1 MLCSHKPI
9 IPDLWFVWISFHRVA
24 PCITCDY
31 DDDEL
36 VTLRDC
42 QEKES
47 DQLQEQHSLLEQE
60 AASSRDRDDELT
72 AKNRKLHKKIDNYKR
87 ELKQAKDDVS
97 TLKSQLQQT
106 RQDEVVIHRTAVYF
120 CRCQHVNCIP
130 TGHSR
135 STWMEYRHC
144 HKMMA
149 HNGTFLY
156 GTDNG
161 RGMLSTRCD
170 GRILLITR
178 DGRRTTSVIN
188 KLRLSHSAHNMG
200 RTTDDEC
207 YSTGYDGRTLLIT
220 RDGQPTDGRRQ
231 SMHIWLLRRVNSKL
245 KDSCGERYN
254 VWVWLAKELLVPM
267 VNPAIT
273 VTV

>member
-1 MLCSHKPI
+1 MSCLERI
-9 IPDLWFVWISFHRVA
+9 ARAVG
-24 PCITCDY
+24 ITLMNEDD

-72 AKNRKLHKKIDNYKR
+72 AKNRKLDKKIDSYKR

-106 RQDEVVIHRTAVYF
+106 RQDKVVIHRTAVYF

-144 HKMMA
+144 HKKQA
-149 HNGTFLY
+149 HNRAF
-156 GTDNG
+156 
-161 RGMLSTRCD
+161 
-170 GRILLITR
+170 
-178 DGRRTTSVIN
+178 
-188 KLRLSHSAHNMG
+188 
-200 RTTDDEC
+200 
-207 YSTGYDGRTLLIT
+207 
-220 RDGQPTDGRRQ
+220 
-231 SMHIWLLRRVNSKL
+231 
-245 KDSCGERYN
+245 
-254 VWVWLAKELLVPM
+254 
-267 VNPAIT
+267 
-273 VTV
+273 